1 MFGPKNKDHEFFDAF
16 TAHAQKSVEA
26 ARMLVE
32 ILENPKNAADLAPKI
47 TEAENRGDRITHETV
62 RKLHETWITPLDRND
77 IHGLI
82 TRMDDVLDVIEAVS
96 ERVLLFEITE
106 TRPLAVDIA
115 KVLVRSCEKIHKAM
129 QLLPGLK
136 QPSELLEICI
146 EVNKLENDAD
156 GIYRRAIADLFK
168 PGNDPI
174 VVMKWRDI
182 YDNLESATDRCE
194 DVANIVEGVV
204 LEYA

>member
-1 MFGPKNKDHEFFDAF
+1 M
-16 TAHAQKSVEA
+16 
-26 ARMLVE
+26 
-32 ILENPKNAADLAPKI
+32 
-47 TEAENRGDRITHETV
+47 

-77 IHGLI
+77 IYALI
-82 TRMDDVLDVIEAVS
+82 TRMDDVLDLIEAVS
-96 ERVLLFEITE
+96 ERVVLFELTE
-106 TRPLAVDIA
+106 TRALAIDLA
-115 KVLVRSCEKIHKAM
+115 KVLVRSCEKLHKAM
-129 QLLPGLK
+129 ELLPGLK
-136 QPSELLEICI
+136 QPNELLEICI

-174 VVMKWRDI
+174 MVMKWRDVF
-182 YDNLESATDRCE
+182 DNLEMATDRCE

>member
-16 TAHAQKSVEA
+16 TAHALKSVEA
-26 ARMLVE
+26 AKMLVE
-32 ILENPKNAADLAPKI
+32 MLEKPKEAADLATKI
-47 TEAENRGDRITHETV
+47 NEAENRGDRLTHETV

-77 IHGLI
+77 IHALI
-82 TRMDDVLDVIEAVS
+82 TRMDDVLDVIDAVS
-96 ERVLLFEITE
+96 ERVVLFEVTE
-106 TRPLAVDIA
+106 TRPYAVDIA
-115 KVLVRSCEKIHKAM
+115 KVLVRSCEKMHTAM

-136 QPSELLEICI
+136 KPSELLELCVEI
-146 EVNKLENDAD
+146 NKLENDAD
-156 GIYRRAIADLFK
+156 GIYRRAIAELFK

-174 VVMKWRDI
+174 EVMKWRDI
-182 YDNLESATDRCE
+182 YDNLEAATDRCE